1 MKICRIIKLFTLLLF
16 VLLTFTVNTS
26 CAVQS
31 GHLEYD
37 AVLFDYS
44 KINADKIKK
53 DADMY
58 FELFVK
64 HKDNQTQNTY
74 LHSAM
79 TRYYVLTK
87 AAPSNIEPLVQLGRI
102 YDYIDKPRLAKEY
115 FAKAKNIEADNPF
128 VNFHFGEFYYKRH
141 DYKRALKLY
150 NIAYNNGYNNRYEL
164 NLRLATIYEK
174 FADLVNAKKF
184 YEVSYSMKP
193 DVEIQG
199 KIQLLNELNYETS
212 EYYHIIRE

>member
-1 MKICRIIKLFTLLLF
+1 MKIYRNIKLFALLLA
-16 VLLTFTVNTS
+16 VLLSFS
-26 CAVQS
+26 IDKSFAIQS
-31 GHLEYD
+31 GRLEYD

-44 KINADKIKK
+44 KFDTNKIQK
-53 DADMY
+53 DADLY
-58 FELFVK
+58 FNLFLK
-64 HKDNQTQNTY
+64 NKKENYY
-74 LHSAM
+74 LNSAM
-79 TRYYVLTK
+79 SKYYILTK
-87 AAPSNIEPLVQLGRI
+87 ANPSKLEPYVQLGRI
-102 YDYIDKPRLAKEY
+102 YGYLNKPRLAKEY
-115 FAKAKNIEADNPF
+115 FSKAKNIDADNPF
-128 VNFHFGEFYYKRH
+128 VNFYFGEFYFKRQ

-193 DVEIQG
+193 DDEIQQ
-199 KIQLLNELNYETS
+199 KIQLLNELNYEKS